1 MIQLIDSY
9 RFGTV
14 VVSERSWTSDVI
26 IFPDRVI
33 DGWQRR
39 EGHRLYVEDLKDA
52 LNAESRPKSLV
63 VGTGHLGLMKVSSE
77 VEEALRT
84 RRVGFMAQR
93 AKQACQTFNDLLKS
107 GRRAVA
113 ALHLTC

>member
-1 MIQLIDSY
+1 VVRLIDSY
-9 RFGTV
+9 RFGTI
-14 VVSERSWTSDVI
+14 VVSGKSWTSDVI
-26 IFPDRVI
+26 ILPDRVI

-39 EGHRLYVEDLKDA
+39 GGHRLYVEDLKDA
-52 LNAESRPKSLV
+52 LNAEPRPESLV
-63 VGTGHLGLMKVSSE
+63 VGTGYLGLMKVSTE

-84 RRVGFMAQR
+84 RRIGFMAQR
-93 AKQACQTFNDLLKS
+93 TKQACKTFNDLLKS